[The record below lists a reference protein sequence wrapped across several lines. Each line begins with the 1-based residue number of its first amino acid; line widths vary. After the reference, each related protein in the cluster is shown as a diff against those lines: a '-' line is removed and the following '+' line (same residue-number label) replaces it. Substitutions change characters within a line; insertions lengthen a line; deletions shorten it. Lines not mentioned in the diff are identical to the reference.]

1 VDRLTICNLAI
12 ARTGVGSLHRMSDYE
27 EDTEVGR
34 NVRELYPFALEY
46 VAREGGAGWGFL
58 RTAAPGQLLSGTVG
72 AFGFRYAY
80 PVDAAVLLAV
90 SNEGE
95 DYDRVPM
102 ASRLSLAASEM
113 ARRYGGLATDLEG
126 AYVWYIAIPQG
137 GADIRDVGF
146 CDAVAWLLA
155 RELAPALKA
164 DVRTWQAAQQAYL
177 QALPVAL
184 AQSLNENRPG
194 LPGLPASLQARG

>member
-12 ARTGVGSLHRMSDYE
+12 ARIGVGSLHRMADYE
-27 EDTEVGR
+27 EDTEIAR

-46 VAREGGAGWGFL
+46 VAREGAAAWGFL
-58 RTAAPGQLLSGTVG
+58 RTVAAGQLLSGSVG
-72 AFGFRYAY
+72 AFSYRYAY
-80 PVDAAVLLAV
+80 PADAAVVLAV
-90 SNEGE
+90 ASEGL

-102 ASRLSLAASEM
+102 ADRLSLAASELG
-113 ARRYGGLATDLEG
+113 RRDGALATDLED
-126 AYVWYIAIPQG
+126 AFVWYIAVPQG
-137 GADIRDVGF
+137 GGDIRDIGF

-155 RELAPALKA
+155 RELAPAMKA

-184 AQSLNENRPG
+184 AQALNENRAGLAG
-194 LPGLPASLQARG
+194 LPESLRARG